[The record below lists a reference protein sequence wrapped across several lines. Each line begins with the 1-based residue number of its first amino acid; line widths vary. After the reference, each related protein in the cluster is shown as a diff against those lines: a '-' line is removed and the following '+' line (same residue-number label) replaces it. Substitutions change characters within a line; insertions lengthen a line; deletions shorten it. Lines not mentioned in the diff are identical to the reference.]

1 MVSLTLVAAANRPR
15 NPGRLVS
22 SAASRHLGV
31 AEEGGWRRAA
41 GEGQD
46 GLVGHRALV
55 LERAQV
61 RMFDPST
68 ARRASWQHQRT
79 NLRRRLS
86 STSDGAH
93 PAARVQ
99 RQDGE
104 ADERAS
110 RGRSRKHE
118 LRHNVRR
125 PVAAPEEHSHRD
137 VVRAVAGPG
146 VAEVCGPGSTTALA
160 ASLAPR
166 KDNGQNKSSYKI
178 LLVCLFVFFLKK
190 ILALRS
196 LWPTQ
201 LSQTIAIHLLP
212 PSQFICTSRMEGE
225 T

>member
-1 MVSLTLVAAANRPR
+1 
-15 NPGRLVS
+15 
-22 SAASRHLGV
+22 
-31 AEEGGWRRAA
+31 
-41 GEGQD
+41 
-46 GLVGHRALV
+46 
-55 LERAQV
+55 
-61 RMFDPST
+61 
-68 ARRASWQHQRT
+68 
-79 NLRRRLS
+79 LS

-160 ASLAPR
+160 PR
-166 KDNGQNKSSYKI
+166 GLLGAKEGQNMARTKALAKYCSSA
-178 LLVCLFVFFLKK
+178 CSCFF
-190 ILALRS
+190 
-196 LWPTQ
+196 
-201 LSQTIAIHLLP
+201 
-212 PSQFICTSRMEGE
+212 
-225 T
+225 

>member
-1 MVSLTLVAAANRPR
+1 
-15 NPGRLVS
+15 LVS

-55 LERAQV
+55 LEHAQV

-160 ASLAPR
+160 LSLAPR
-166 KDNGQNKSSYKI
+166 KDRTWPEQNI
-178 LLVCLFVFFLKK
+178 
-190 ILALRS
+190 ALRS
-196 LWPTQ
+196 LWPNSAKRLQSTYF
-201 LSQTIAIHLLP
+201 SSDAAQTNTTTIYTLLYGERCCR
-212 PSQFICTSRMEGE
+212 QFKRLVHPVITEAHTCFL
-225 T
+225 